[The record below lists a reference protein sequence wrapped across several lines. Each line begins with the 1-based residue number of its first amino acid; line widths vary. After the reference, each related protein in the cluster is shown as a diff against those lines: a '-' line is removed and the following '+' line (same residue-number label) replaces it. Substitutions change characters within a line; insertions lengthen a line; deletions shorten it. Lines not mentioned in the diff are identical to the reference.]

1 MNETLAE
8 SNDARAILHREKTF
22 HCFVSCS
29 THSLQSPPLNL
40 MMIRSD
46 NMKEIKIDH
55 YETTSIESYVKYLQ
69 LYFES
74 SFPKTGYSIQLTLKI
89 KS

>member
-8 SNDARAILHREKTF
+8 SNDDRAILHREKTF

-29 THSLQSPPLNL
+29 THSLQSLPPL

-55 YETTSIESYVKYLQ
+55 YETTSQ
-69 LYFES
+69 L
-74 SFPKTGYSIQLTLKI
+74 SFI
-89 KS
+89 